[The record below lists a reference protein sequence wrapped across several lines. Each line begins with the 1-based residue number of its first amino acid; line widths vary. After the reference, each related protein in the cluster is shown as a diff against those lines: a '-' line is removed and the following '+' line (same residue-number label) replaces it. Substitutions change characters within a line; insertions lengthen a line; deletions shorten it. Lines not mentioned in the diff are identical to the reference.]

1 MEFKTIH
8 GGVKRVKNVKKR
20 IIDWSSPSK
29 SKRQREVK
37 KFLKK
42 YWQNHVVFEEF
53 PVAGTRLSIDF
64 YNANKRIAIEVQG
77 SQHTKYNKFFHGGSR
92 ANYLKSIKRDWKKTE
107 WLEKNDFQLIEIYP
121 KDLNKLSPEYI
132 EKKCSVSII

>member
-53 PVAGTRLSIDF
+53 PVAGTRLCIDF

-77 SQHTKYNKFFHGGSR
+77 SQHTKYNKFFHSL
-92 ANYLKSIKRDWKKTE
+92 NHH
-107 WLEKNDFQLIEIYP
+107 IYH
-121 KDLNKLSPEYI
+121 
-132 EKKCSVSII
+132 

>member
-8 GGVKRVKNVKKR
+8 GGVKRIKNVKKR
-20 IIDWSSPSK
+20 IIDWGAPSK

-42 YWQNHVVFEEF
+42 YWKNHVVFEEF

-64 YNANKRIAIEVQG
+64 YNANKKIAVEVQG
-77 SQHTKYNKFFHGGSR
+77 SQHTKYNSFFHGGHKN
-92 ANYLKSIKRDWKKTE
+92 NYLEQLKRDEMKFKFCE
-107 WLEKNDFQLIEIYP
+107 LNEIRLIEIY
-121 KDLNKLSPEYI
+121 DGDIINLSLF
-132 EKKCSVSII
+132 KKFDVLL

>member
-8 GGVKRVKNVKKR
+8 GGVKRIKNAKKR
-20 IIDWSSPSK
+20 IIDWAAPSK

-42 YWQNHVVFEEF
+42 YWKNHVVFEEF

-64 YNANKRIAIEVQG
+64 YNANKKIAVEVQG
-77 SQHTKYNKFFHGGSR
+77 SQHTKYNSFFHGGHKN
-92 ANYLKSIKRDWKKTE
+92 NYLEQLKRDEMKWKFCE
-107 WLEKNDFQLIEIYP
+107 LNDIQLIEIY
-121 KDLNKLSPEYI
+121 DRDIINLSLF
-132 EKKCSVSII
+132 KKFDVSL

>member
-1 MEFKTIH
+1 MEFKTVH

-20 IIDWSSPSK
+20 IIDWSAPSK

-64 YNANKRIAIEVQG
+64 YNANKKIAVEVQG
-77 SQHTKYNKFFHGGSR
+77 SQHTKYNSFFHGGHKN
-92 ANYLKSIKRDWKKTE
+92 NYLEQLKRDEMKFKFCE
-107 WLEKNDFQLIEIYP
+107 LNDIQ
-121 KDLNKLSPEYI
+121 
-132 EKKCSVSII
+132 

>member
-1 MEFKTIH
+1 MEFKTIY
-8 GGVKRVKNVKKR
+8 GGTKRIKNVKKR
-20 IIDWSSPSK
+20 IINWSAPSK

-64 YNANKRIAIEVQG
+64 YNANKKIAVEVQG
-77 SQHTKYNKFFHGGSR
+77 SQHTKYNSFFHGGHKN
-92 ANYLKSIKRDWKKTE
+92 NYLEQLKRDEMKFKFCE
-107 WLEKNDFQLIEIYP
+107 LNEIRLIEIY
-121 KDLNKLSPEYI
+121 DGDIINLSLF
-132 EKKCSVSII
+132 KKFDVSL